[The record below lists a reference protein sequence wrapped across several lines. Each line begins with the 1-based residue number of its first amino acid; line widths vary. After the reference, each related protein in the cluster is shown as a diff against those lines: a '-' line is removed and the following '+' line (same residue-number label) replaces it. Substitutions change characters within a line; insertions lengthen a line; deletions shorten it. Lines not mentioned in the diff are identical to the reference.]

1 MELITFKTN
10 IRSEKAV
17 QLISPVL
24 NNIVGKANWQID
36 LNGPDKKLMLYS
48 NSILNEF
55 EVVNAIH
62 KAGFSAVNIEDYYLV
77 Y

>member
-62 KAGFSAVNIEDYYLV
+62 RAGFSAVNIEDYYLV